1 MTSGQFYTCRHTCAS
16 RLAQMGKT
24 LVQIAEWLGHSR
36 NSPVTRRYVHFFP
49 KDVIQTAEDMDKFE
63 EKLSANKV
71 RLLHKAN

>member
-1 MTSGQFYTCRHTCAS
+1 
-16 RLAQMGKT
+16 MGKT